1 MVGIPGLGYVGQN
14 NSCQQKMS
22 IQLGERS
29 HLLYRSSLVQAHT
42 VLPLISFIDKHW
54 HPCSVLLLAV
64 VVCILAPY
72 LLLKDE
78 GIER

>member
-1 MVGIPGLGYVGQN
+1 MVGIPGRI
-14 NSCQQKMS
+14 CRTK
-22 IQLGERS
+22 QLTSAKNVHSTFKNES
-29 HLLYRSSLVQAHT
+29 HFAVQVQFGPGTHSP
-42 VLPLISFIDKHW
+42 PLISFIDKHW
-54 HPCSVLLLAV
+54 HPCSVLPLAV